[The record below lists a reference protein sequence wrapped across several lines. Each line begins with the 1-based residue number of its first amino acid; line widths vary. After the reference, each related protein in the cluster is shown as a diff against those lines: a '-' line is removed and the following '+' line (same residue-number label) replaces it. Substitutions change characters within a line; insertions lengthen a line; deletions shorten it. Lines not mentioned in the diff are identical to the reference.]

1 MSEIFR
7 LKLFRHFLPDVIG
20 NTAPSLLTVQ
30 YIDNMQCYLSLQAL
44 DGWEIFPKNI
54 VRRNILDLFSRKK
67 SLLVF
72 KIYFS
77 HRHQI
82 AIYQKNQFNLQLFHL
97 SNQIHQIIHRIKI
110 RQVQIRKIAKK

>member
-7 LKLFRHFLPDVIG
+7 MKFFRHFLPSLIG
-20 NTAPSLLTVQ
+20 NTASSLLKIL
-30 YIDNMQCYLSLQAL
+30 YIDNMQCYLSLQAS

-54 VRRNILDLFSRKK
+54 ARRNVLDLFSRKN
-67 SLLVF
+67 SNFVR
-72 KIYFS
+72 KIFFS

-82 AIYQKNQFNLQLFHL
+82 VIYQKNQFNLQLFRL

-110 RQVQIRKIAKK
+110 RQVQKIAKK

>member
-7 LKLFRHFLPDVIG
+7 LKLFRHFLPDVIS
-20 NTAPSLLTVQ
+20 NTASSLLTVQ
-30 YIDNMQCYLSLQAL
+30 YNDNMQWYLSLQAS

-54 VRRNILDLFSRKK
+54 ARRNVLDLFSRKN
-67 SLLVF
+67 SNFVR
-72 KIYFS
+72 KIFFS

-82 AIYQKNQFNLQLFHL
+82 VIYQKNQFNLQLFHL

-110 RQVQIRKIAKK
+110 RQIRKIAKK